1 VVSSRGCTFATSSR
15 GREEGTHSKANSV
28 KAFKPMRKN
37 AQSTVKAEDLLQSDL
52 ATSPDLTLADQ
63 IEGIGHALTAD
74 DLATILAASRITIF
88 KHAKAGRIP
97 SFRIGTRVRFDPRA
111 VARWLR
117 SQ

>member
-1 VVSSRGCTFATSSR
+1 
-15 GREEGTHSKANSV
+15 
-28 KAFKPMRKN
+28 MRKN